1 MKKGCI
7 LHMSVIANTKKF
19 FIENISPAGIY
30 QLLVD
35 FLGLFIIYQA
45 LSQAVQGWDMGMLWV
60 FFFCLL
66 SSTVTEMK
74 PINMPNNDLL
84 TISFAVHISVMILF
98 GLPMAVLSCTIA
110 NIITDILGR
119 RGWQKVL
126 FNISQYAVTIY
137 CSWFVYQLVRTN
149 TGPVDFKSD
158 FWAMLLSCLV
168 YVIVNFILVTTII
181 SLSQGINWFRQLTN
195 DIRLEVIHFAALV
208 PVSLLIVILY
218 TYEPLSIII
227 LVLPLAMA
235 HFSFDNYITLRTETR
250 KTIEALADIIDQRDA
265 YTAQHSSRVAKYCE
279 AIANKLIL
287 SPGDYETLVTAAKVH
302 DLGKISIPD
311 AILLKEGPLTP
322 EERQV
327 INTHALCGYEVL
339 NNLRFYKAGARIVSC
354 HHERYDGKGYPEG
367 LKGEEIPL
375 GARIMAVADSYDA
388 MTSDRPYRKA
398 LDMEIAIQELI
409 KHSGTQFD
417 PEIVRV
423 FIETLRE
430 NT

>member
-1 MKKGCI
+1 
-7 LHMSVIANTKKF
+7 MSVIANTKKF
-19 FIENISPAGIY
+19 FVDHISHISLAGIY
-30 QLLVD
+30 QLVINC
-35 FLGLFIIYQA
+35 LGLFIIFRAICQA
-45 LSQAVQGWDMGMLWV
+45 TLGWEPDMLWV
-60 FFFCLL
+60 FIFCLVF
-66 SSTVTEMK
+66 STATEMK

-84 TISFAVHISVMILF
+84 TISFAVHISVLILF

-110 NIITDILGR
+110 NIITDIIGR

-126 FNISQYAVTIY
+126 FNISQYAITIY
-137 CSWFVYQLVRTN
+137 CSWFMYHLVRTN

-158 FWAMLLSCLV
+158 FWALVLSCLV

-181 SLSQGINWFRQLTN
+181 SLSQGINWLRQLTS
-195 DIRLEVIHFAALV
+195 DIKLEVIHFAALV

-218 TYEPLSIII
+218 TYEPLAIII

-265 YTAQHSSRVAKYCE
+265 YTAQHSSRVSKYCE
-279 AIANKLIL
+279 AIANKLML
-287 SPGDYETLVTAAKVH
+287 SPRDYETLVTAAKVH
-302 DLGKISIPD
+302 DLGKISVPD
-311 AILLKEGPLTP
+311 AILLKDGPLTP
-322 EERQV
+322 EERQI
-327 INTHALCGYEVL
+327 INNHSSCGYEVL
-339 NNLRFYKAGARIVSC
+339 SNLRFYKAGARIVSC

-417 PEIVRV
+417 PQIVRV

-430 NT
+430 SK